1 MLVDREPLKDDAY
14 SLKKY
19 ICDSYTGPLPPACET
34 YRLNDYFPEKSSVTL
49 SSPAVPASSAAKLS
63 APGVARGATRAGLTE
78 GRMHGSNKLFKRLT
92 GETTQEARQDIDGYF
107 TQMGAVYQKMVGS
120 EKRQKAALRANPR
133 AALMQELLAG
143 EMAGPRRA
151 FMFCAKDA
159 KILR

>member
-1 MLVDREPLKDDAY
+1 
-14 SLKKY
+14 
-19 ICDSYTGPLPPACET
+19 
-34 YRLNDYFPEKSSVTL
+34 
-49 SSPAVPASSAAKLS
+49 
-63 APGVARGATRAGLTE
+63 
-78 GRMHGSNKLFKRLT
+78 MHGSNKLFKRLT